1 MNNEI
6 KHFNPNHDKLGR
18 FTYTRNSG
26 RNYSNFSKKILKK
39 TTNLMSKEEDKNI
52 KKTLSK
58 KEKNRIIKAS
68 NYIIDKNKINDY
80 NIYSI
85 NSDIGRYKSTGKRY
99 KNTKG
104 FRIENKKTKHYAQFR
119 FNDNPKSN
127 DIKSLSV
134 SYGKNYFKRQ
144 KDLENIVKKVYGVSQ
159 DDIKRY
165 YANNSPSNANYNTVY
180 VPMYYY

>member
-26 RNYSNFSKKILKK
+26 KSYSNFSKKILKK
-39 TTNLMSKEEDKNI
+39 TIRLMSKENDKNI

-85 NSDIGRYKSTGKRY
+85 NSDIGRYKSLGERN

-104 FRIENKKTKHYAQFR
+104 FYIVNKKTKQYARFR

-127 DIKSLSV
+127 DVKDCAIP
-134 SYGKNYFKRQ
+134 YGMNYSKRLN
-144 KDLENIVKKVYGVSQ
+144 DLKNIVKQVYGVSS
-159 DDIKRY
+159 DDIDRY
-165 YANNSPSNANYNTVY
+165 YESIRPRQTT
-180 VPMYYY
+180 MYYPVYY